1 VSIGRFVIELTDR
14 AWVDLT
20 EEEQEVFDDW
30 LRNAKGHD
38 LYMLVR
44 HAKRKKKQ
52 SSLMDMK
59 AVLGDTDTDDDG

>member
-1 VSIGRFVIELTDR
+1 VSTGRFVIELTDR

-30 LRNAKGHD
+30 LRSAKGHD

-52 SSLMDMK
+52 SSLMNMK
-59 AVLGDTDTDDDG
+59 AVVGDTEDG